1 MYGYKKKKYDMK
13 NGDFQTLCPG
23 YDCTNEI
30 MDIKEVS
37 FTDQI
42 RCYNTTKEV
51 RSTYVTHIIVFES
64 CTYSESMCWID
75 DADDSIPKVVRV
87 CNKKPEGKCNLSLD
101 SGRKGYSEGFEEWNA
116 EIFMNPSICETI
128 QGT

>member
-1 MYGYKKKKYDMK
+1 MHVFIQTFERLCIDTRRKKYDMK

-64 CTYSESMCWID
+64 CTYSESMC
-75 DADDSIPKVVRV
+75 RTF
-87 CNKKPEGKCNLSLD
+87 KKMLD
-101 SGRKGYSEGFEEWNA
+101 
-116 EIFMNPSICETI
+116 
-128 QGT
+128 